1 MESKE
6 KITRL
11 MKAGFSLDE
20 ALDLIVP
27 GTETEET
34 APAAEATQ
42 AAEAAP
48 AAETAPAADPVI
60 SAIDDLKKTV
70 AALAEVQRESA
81 RLFGVGERST
91 EESAEDILSKLG

>member
-11 MKAGFSLDE
+11 MTAGFTLDE

-27 GTETEET
+27 GKETEET
-34 APAAEATQ
+34 APAAETTP

-48 AAETAPAADPVI
+48 AAETAPGTDQVI
-60 SAIDDLKKTV
+60 SAIDELKKTV
-70 AALAEVQRESA
+70 AALAEVQRQSA
-81 RLFGVGERST
+81 RLYGVGERST